1 MSKAIGKIIGILL
14 SISIIVTGICMMM
27 QCLSIYNSGD
37 KPFSREAVA
46 LAFDKIAVLVY
57 ICIALT
63 VISFIYNF
71 FIEGVFSQKLTIKNS
86 DFTIKAISVKK
97 DLPNNEIVAKERR
110 IRKLHT
116 IILTI
121 LVLVGF
127 ACFFAYSF
135 LPSSFHQSEINASM
149 IKAMIVFCISITIPF
164 IYSIICIF
172 IHERSRKR
180 ELNAIREILKDAPA
194 KTINESSAK
203 CNTLIYIKIIL
214 TVIGLAIL
222 LYGLFSG
229 GTADVL
235 TKAINIC
242 TECIGL
248 G

>member
-1 MSKAIGKIIGILL
+1 
-14 SISIIVTGICMMM
+14 
-27 QCLSIYNSGD
+27 
-37 KPFSREAVA
+37 
-46 LAFDKIAVLVY
+46 
-57 ICIALT
+57 
-63 VISFIYNF
+63 
-71 FIEGVFSQKLTIKNS
+71 
-86 DFTIKAISVKK
+86 
-97 DLPNNEIVAKERR
+97 
-110 IRKLHT
+110 
-116 IILTI
+116 
-121 LVLVGF
+121 
-127 ACFFAYSF
+127 
-135 LPSSFHQSEINASM
+135 
-149 IKAMIVFCISITIPF
+149 MIVFCISITIPF

-172 IHERSRKR
+172 IHEHSRKR